1 LEIYKLLNQGYFNLI
16 CSKIIM
22 IRIKI
27 IIIIVFVFSPFL
39 GVMAQ
44 WPLLPNGK
52 ELNPSDFTRPYSDI
66 AFSGEYINMV
76 QGHIWQWTV
85 HGGFAFGKNKHGLSV
100 KVPFVRTVYPG
111 VEELTGI
118 GDITFRYHLVTY
130 ESKMRVRTLASSA
143 LRLDISIPT
152 GDPLKGHG
160 AGVPIFMPG
169 FSLAYR
175 PVPQIAILPH
185 MKYFHSFGEID
196 GDWGGGYPGSIPSDP
211 AMEDNKVRMI
221 FVECLFNYEFNE
233 AWIGLSPMYSY
244 SFIENDGTLSLRPQ
258 LGKLFV
264 EKVSINLSASFY
276 IAGRRRLNSLTY
288 FDVRYFF

>member
-1 LEIYKLLNQGYFNLI
+1 
-16 CSKIIM
+16 M
-22 IRIKI
+22 IRVKI
-27 IIIIVFVFSPFL
+27 IILLVFVFSPFL

-44 WPLLPNGK
+44 WPLLPSGK

-66 AFSGEYINMV
+66 AFSGEYIDMV
-76 QGHIWQWTV
+76 QGHIWQWTF

-130 ESKMRVRTLASSA
+130 ESKLRVRTLASSA

-175 PVPQIAILPH
+175 PVPQIAMFPH
-185 MKYFHSFGEID
+185 IKYFHSFGEID